1 MNNSGQVLADQK
13 EKKCGSYFMKY
24 IANISLSQPLD
35 IDRVHLTTI
44 LCNLLDNAL
53 EACSKLP
60 ADKRNMYLTLTFD
73 SNLLSITVKNAYDP
87 KNIDLQ
93 NGIAYTTKADK
104 AMHGIGLK
112 RVKKTVEKFNGT
124 FKYYTEDSDEE
135 SSFIAEA
142 MLYL

>member
-1 MNNSGQVLADQK
+1 M
-13 EKKCGSYFMKY
+13 
-24 IANISLSQPLD
+24 PLD

-60 ADKRNMYLTLTFD
+60 ANKRNMYLTLTFD

-104 AMHGIGLK
+104 A

-135 SSFIAEA
+135 SCFIAEA